1 MWRDAKLWIGGEE
14 TGCGPMIIEKSAEDP
29 DRYYV
34 IMRIGLE
41 QQRKPEGPQ
50 ELKLMLT
57 NLGYVYA
64 NSEKTEWFTRIE
76 GNVDSGMDD
85 GAERHVQDIRDWK
98 GISKRRK
105 KCICG
110 ECTGFS
116 AWDLSGRD
124 DRVRRRRRGFH
135 PTGRHP
141 DQKGSAETEDAV
153 SVWAVGEEGGTV
165 TADGA
170 FERLMEVDNII
181 GIRINGEDLIFAE

>member
-1 MWRDAKLWIGGEE
+1 MWIGGEE

-34 IMRIGLE
+34 ILRIGLE

-64 NSEKTEWFTRIE
+64 DSEKTEWFTRIE
-76 GNVDSGMDD
+76 GTWTLEWTMELKDMSRTYKIGKEFQKGERSVFVENVQVSPLGIYLVGTTESEGVGGDFIRPD
-85 GAERHVQDIRDWK
+85 GILTR
-98 GISKRRK
+98 
-105 KCICG
+105 
-110 ECTGFS
+110 
-116 AWDLSGRD
+116 
-124 DRVRRRRRGFH
+124 
-135 PTGRHP
+135 
-141 DQKGSAETEDAV
+141 KGSAETEDAV